1 MVLYKASRV
10 QDSIRN
16 GAFHIGTKMPK
27 GGVWRGRTVALATF
41 GQRYTVQSLFTYRVS
56 FVRKEEIREK
66 LHNMCSFRGSQ
77 FVMMRLCFLLQ
88 VEYQVEK

>member
-1 MVLYKASRV
+1 MVLYKSSRV

-56 FVRKEEIREK
+56 FVRKEEIKRQAAHKVQLESN
-66 LHNMCSFRGSQ
+66 LF
-77 FVMMRLCFLLQ
+77 
-88 VEYQVEK
+88 